1 MMAVL
6 TVFPLGAVAQSCS
19 ARVIFANGIVT
30 LEEDAQRVRDTLRD
44 NVNQALQAEGRAEL
58 PFYCFDY
65 AYASTREQT
74 DTQAYLLDLLEAA
87 GQYIGGVFGPFWRW
101 LAGTDSPPNFFG
113 QLVQDVFIGVGNIS
127 FLTNSDL
134 QTQIGY
140 YRSWLEN
147 SDKVIIVAH
156 SQGNLFANEAFVVLT
171 SGADGNSIVSPDR
184 LPIVAVA
191 TPDSFVAGKPF
202 GSHTTLYGDIIRSVL
217 IALPANTDVD
227 GTPCTPITPESQLP
241 DLVNGTACHDFVKSY
256 LAGDFSWPRII
267 NQIISEIPV
276 AIFTLTPSRDIW
288 TTSVYS
294 YAPSGGGPGGG
305 LNDDLLR
312 VGGWGDEYR
321 SLLQFSL
328 VSAPTNAVSATL
340 RLYDISANSGT
351 PVSMYLDRITSS
363 WDWTTQLI
371 SPLSPDNERLWWVN
385 RPSFIQISTSPLSA
399 PTVGN
404 YYDINITDLYNQWR
418 SGAVSNYGVQLRPTS
433 THNEFNVFASSE
445 NATAAWRPQLIVVG
459 SDE

>member
-1 MMAVL
+1 
-6 TVFPLGAVAQSCS
+6 
-19 ARVIFANGIVT
+19 
-30 LEEDAQRVRDTLRD
+30 VRDLA
-44 NVNQALQAEGRAEL
+44 QALDQIQDGVSDQDIDL
-58 PFYCFDY
+58 I
-65 AYASTREQT
+65 TH
-74 DTQAYLLDLLEAA
+74 LDLYRIVIND
-87 GQYIGGVFGPFWRW
+87 GRKI
-101 LAGTDSPPNFFG
+101 
-113 QLVQDVFIGVGNIS
+113 LVVG
-127 FLTNSDL
+127 
-134 QTQIGY
+134 
-140 YRSWLEN
+140 
-147 SDKVIIVAH
+147 H
-156 SQGNLFANEAFVVLT
+156 SQGNLYANAAYNVLAGELDAIDDMF
-171 SGADGNSIVSPDR
+171 S
-184 LPIVAVA
+184 IVAVA
-191 TPDSFVAGKPF
+191 TPDSHVGLP
-202 GSHTTLYGDIIRSVL
+202 GRLEPYITLYEDTFASELFVLVNPSVL
-217 IALPANTDVD
+217 PPNTRNVD
-227 GTPCTPITPESQLP
+227 NGECGSQKE
-241 DLVNGTACHDFVKSY
+241 CHSFVGSY
-256 LAGDFSWPRII
+256 LGGVESRFEIQYAVLSALIP
-267 NQIISEIPV
+267 QSEPI
-276 AIFTLTPSRDIW
+276 TLTPSRDIW

-328 VSAPTNAVSATL
+328 ISAPTNAISATL